1 MSIGSVSEIWR
12 YAVKSMGGELLER
25 VRLEAGGIPGDRGW
39 AVRDEE
45 KGGIRGA
52 KKIPGLMQCRARYL
66 APPTVERAG
75 PAEITLPDGSA
86 FASDDPQAAT
96 RLSAFLAKR
105 VTLWPL
111 QPADKL
117 DHYRRGAPDHEDLEV
132 ELRSMFGLEEDEPLP
147 DLSVFPPEIMEYE
160 SPLGTYF
167 DAFPL
172 LVMTDASLERLGEL
186 LPESVI
192 DVRRFRPNFLIR
204 SEQRG
209 FAEAAWPGKKLRLG
223 RAVIEIIAD
232 CPRCVMTT
240 HAFGDIPKDPQIM
253 RTLVRENSQML
264 GVYARVVEPGE
275 ISVDD
280 SVDISD

>member
-12 YAVKSMGGELLER
+12 YAVKSMGGELLDN

-45 KGGIRGA
+45 KACIRGA
-52 KKIPGLMQCRARYL
+52 KKIPRLMECAARYPV
-66 APPTVERAG
+66 PPTVERAG
-75 PAEITLPDGSA
+75 PAEITLPDGST
-86 FASDDPQAAT
+86 FASDDEQAAA
-96 RLSAFLAKR
+96 RLSAFLDKN

-117 DHYRRGAPDHEDLEV
+117 DHYRRGEPDHEDLEA
-132 ELRSMFGLEEDEPLP
+132 ELKSIFGLEEDEPLP
-147 DLSVFPPEIMEYE
+147 DVSSFPPEVFEFE

-167 DAFPL
+167 DLFPL
-172 LVMTDASLERLGEL
+172 LIMTDASLERLGEL
-186 LPESVI
+186 LPDSVI

-204 SEQRG
+204 SDERG
-209 FAEAAWPGKKLRLG
+209 FAEAQWTGKKLRLG
-223 RAVIEIIAD
+223 EAVIEVTID

-264 GVYARVVEPGE
+264 GVYAKVVEPG
-275 ISVDD
+275 
-280 SVDISD
+280 DISRDDAVEILD